1 MAATNPKPDLF
12 IGQNDLTIVLESKQD
27 ISTATLKEVLLINPK
42 GVRSTRTVTRVVNLK
57 DAEYDVQPG
66 DFTVPGQWNFQL
78 HTIIGGKHG
87 YSKKDTLIFQP
98 L

>member
-1 MAATNPKPDLF
+1 MAATFPKPDLF
-12 IGQNDLTIVLESKQD
+12 VGTDDLTIIGESKQD
-27 ISTATLKEVLLINPK
+27 ITAATVKEFLFESPKEVK
-42 GVRSTRTVTRVVNLK
+42 STRPVTRITSLK

-66 DFTVPGQWNFQL
+66 DFIVPGEWTFQL
-78 HTIIGGKHG
+78 HTIIGGKHN